1 MFISNN
7 NNPKHALR
15 KSRSLRKPI
24 LAIAVA
30 VLFCLLP
37 IFSGLIGTFN
47 QANAEVE
54 QADWDRPLH
63 SGDYWPLSPS
73 NKLVVTSFSSEP
85 LRNPSLEFR
94 GTYVNPDGRTVV
106 RLTFRDYVS
115 AGTTVWFILT
125 LKAYDPLDSLIDW
138 NNPRTAILPG
148 STPATRN
155 DWYFSKDITDKS
167 HFKPSN
173 PAQVGT
179 TGVYEVNLGNNGNS
193 TAGIGARNHA
203 IDLVLKEGKT
213 LSDLKA
219 NGNGV
224 DGLIDM
230 RIMSDEQDRKVY
242 TTTLINKGN
251 DYELKKNVVPYFQYT
266 TSARIPSVGSAGADD
281 DKWRFGIQ
289 DDIWITSPR
298 IIRAS
303 NAYIRYGVDKQGNKY
318 IEVVHRMAKGG
329 LNNTDSKND
338 PYAYRQ
344 VFTPAFADMLK
355 PVTYVDENGNKE
367 NNVVAIVYQADV
379 SDAAYPE
386 YAQNNFDAPKSD
398 YCVRVG
404 KDYINNSPDGKYKY
418 IQVAR
423 KNDKDGFVKTDGT
436 SADPASKTATTT
448 ANVSQSFI
456 NGSASGFTGRPTI
469 TRYYIDSTKLNY
481 QTFNNIMF
489 YSGIITAN
497 TQRGFTE
504 YSATTTQPLNF
515 TSGSTVNIN
524 FDDKVPWKDDIS
536 KNTSELQLIVG
547 DKITGIGFWSYF
559 NKPQPVI
566 RPKDY
571 EWQVP
576 YDITIP
582 AGTKIRLMGDSENN
596 KANIPQ
602 SGVTI
607 SQGNQFIKL
616 TKSTQNKTIPK
627 LIPHSDTI
635 AQTRTLLTAYK
646 PNIQEIF
653 TDDTKIVGHSFY
665 EGALAEILGENG
677 DMNVKIPYDQSTD
690 TGQAPE
696 SVVVNGKTKQGYKF
710 TFEKPATNPEQNG
723 WPSLEKDMPV
733 RFNNTDILTNSIPSE
748 TVVEQVQAKVVFDLN
763 GGTIPASGTSAPA
776 SYTNRTAET
785 DSITRIAPLN
795 KNYRKIKDNNGN
807 FVNNPAYKQNGF
819 ETADGAEENRRMVGG
834 VLADHDDKALTGDNL
849 KYRQFVSQTPE
860 APEGKYFKE
869 WNTKPDGTGTK
880 FEKTTPIDS
889 GMTVYAIYEDQIPTG
904 ILPTQKKAIDLL
916 LPISLVSIMATF
928 ALILRKK
935 VKKAQN

>member
-63 SGDYWPLSPS
+63 SGDYWPLARS
-73 NKLVVTSFSSEP
+73 NRLVVTSFSSEMV
-85 LRNPSLEFR
+85 RNPSLEFR
-94 GTYVNPDGRTVV
+94 GTYVNPEGRTVV
-106 RLTFRDYVS
+106 RLAYRNYNTAPS
-115 AGTTVWFILT
+115 PAWHILA
-125 LKAYDPLDSLIDW
+125 LKAYEPLESLIDW
-138 NNPRTAILPG
+138 NNPRTVMFPG

-155 DWYFSKDITDKS
+155 DWFLAKDITADS
-167 HFKPSN
+167 RFKPSN
-173 PAQVGT
+173 PDQVGT
-179 TGVYEVNLGNNGNS
+179 TGVHEVNLKKNDNISGTGS
-193 TAGIGARNHA
+193 HELA

-224 DGLIDM
+224 DGLLDM
-230 RIMSDEQDRKVY
+230 RIMSDEQDRAVY

-251 DYELKKNVVPYFQYT
+251 NSYELKKSVVPYFQYT

-281 DKWRFGIQ
+281 DKWRFGLQ
-289 DDIWITSPR
+289 DDILAASPR

-303 NAYIRYGVDKQGNKY
+303 NAYVRYGVDKQGNKY
-318 IEVVHRMAKGG
+318 MEVVHRMAKGG

-355 PVTYVDENGNKE
+355 PVTYVDEKGNRE

-379 SDAAYPE
+379 SDAAYPPTLHP
-386 YAQNNFDAPKSD
+386 NFDAPKSGS
-398 YCVRVG
+398 CVRVG
-404 KDYINNSPDGKYKY
+404 KDFINNSPDGKYKY

-423 KNDKDGFVKTDGT
+423 KNDKDGFVKNDGT

-448 ANVSQSFI
+448 ENVADTFI
-456 NGSASGFTGRPTI
+456 NGAASGFTGRPTI

-489 YSGIITAN
+489 YSAIITAN

-504 YSATTTQPLNF
+504 YSATTTQPFNF
-515 TSGSTVNIN
+515 SSDETVNID
-524 FDDKVPWKDDIS
+524 FDDDAPWAGGG
-536 KNTSELQLIVG
+536 NTSELQLIFG
-547 DKITGIGFWSYF
+547 DKITGIGLWSRF
-559 NKPQPVI
+559 SKPKPVLQK
-566 RPKDY
+566 RHY
-571 EWQVP
+571 EWKVP

-596 KANIPQ
+596 KSNIPQ

-607 SQGNQFIKL
+607 SKGTQFIKL

-627 LIPHSDTI
+627 IIAHSDTI

-677 DMNVKIPYDQSTD
+677 DMNVKIPYDQEKD

-723 WPSLEKDMPV
+723 WPSLEKDMPI

-748 TVVEQVQAKVVFDLN
+748 SVVEQVQAKVVFDLN

-776 SYTNRTAET
+776 SYTNRTNET
-785 DSITRIAPLN
+785 DVITRIAPLN
-795 KNYRKIKDNNGN
+795 ANYRKIKDNNGN
-807 FVNNPAYKQNGF
+807 FVDNPAYKQNGF
-819 ETADGAEENRRMVGG
+819 ETADGAEENRKMVGG

-904 ILPTQKKAIDLL
+904 ILPTQKKATDLL

-928 ALILRKK
+928 ALILRKR